1 MHESDELP
9 DLPPY
14 TYVPGYA
21 PHPISDP
28 KGHMQGASL
37 PETWSNRDHLLWGKR
52 LFDHGYYWEA
62 HEAWEHLW
70 IELGRTSMDAT
81 LVKGL
86 IKLAASGVKC
96 REGNAAGATRHAT
109 RAAELL
115 GDGEASR
122 LFDSGTIHVAYESAT
137 RIAQSPPINHVAPS
151 SEPVALPGFE
161 V

>member
-1 MHESDELP
+1 MSEPSHFP

-28 KGHMQGASL
+28 DGHMRKSRL
-37 PETWSNRDHLLWGKR
+37 PESWSPQDHFQWGKR

-70 IELGRTSMDAT
+70 LELGRASPEALT
-81 LVKGL
+81 VKGW
-86 IKLAASGVKC
+86 IKLAASAVKC
-96 REGNAAGATRHAT
+96 REGNATGAIRHAM

-115 GDGEASR
+115 RAGSDSS
-122 LFDSGTIHVAYESAT
+122 LFDARRLKVALESAE
-137 RIAQSPPINHVAPS
+137 RIAKTPPVDHVAPS
-151 SEPVALPGFE
+151 DQPIPLPGFE
-161 V
+161 T